1 MGLNWLW
8 RCDMRRIVKHDWA
21 MLFLPIPIVLILMM
35 FGVNLL
41 IMILVYV
48 FCAGAL
54 FESKQQ
60 DKSNK

>member
-1 MGLNWLW
+1 
-8 RCDMRRIVKHDWA
+8 MRRIVKHDWA